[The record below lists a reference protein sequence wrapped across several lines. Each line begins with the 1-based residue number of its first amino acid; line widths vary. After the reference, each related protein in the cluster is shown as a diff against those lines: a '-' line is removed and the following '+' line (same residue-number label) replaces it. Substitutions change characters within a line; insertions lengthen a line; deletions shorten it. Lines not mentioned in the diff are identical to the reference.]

1 MRGERARKGTDGR
14 RKGSEGRGPICR
26 KREGSQVQGPE
37 GINVTCSPHEI
48 NQWANAPPPNQRQ
61 APHPKLFSGGSSQ
74 PMCSSICVHSLGQRR
89 RRRRGTPSVLSYS
102 PDITDTRTPRPQTQT
117 AGHTDTQAQRHS
129 TTDGQTQTRTTG
141 SQREAPRRG
150 APPPARIRDR
160 DAPRDWPIAW
170 LGCNVIV
177 SQSFGWRRRWL
188 AMSGRRGYDRH
199 TPRQSWLLGIRAVH
213 SGERRLATVQ
223 M

>member
-1 MRGERARKGTDGR
+1 M
-14 RKGSEGRGPICR
+14 
-26 KREGSQVQGPE
+26 QGPE
-37 GINVTCSPHEI
+37 GINVTCSLHEI
-48 NQWANAPPPNQRQ
+48 NQWVNVPPPNQRQ

-74 PMCSSICVHSLGQRR
+74 PMCSSICLHSLGQRR

-102 PDITDTRTPRPQTQT
+102 PRHHR
-117 AGHTDTQAQRHS
+117 HTDTQTHRH
-129 TTDGQTQTRTTG
+129 TDSRTHRHPGTETLDHRQSDSDTHNWQPTR
-141 SQREAPRRG
+141 SAEERRP
-150 APPPARIRDR
+150 APARIRDR

-188 AMSGRRGYDRH
+188 AMSGRWGYDRH